1 MRVTDFG
8 QSRRPET
15 GKAVT
20 GPMDGAAVIN
30 NKKDAL
36 LWGKLRG
43 CHLTGCG
50 EMHHAG
56 SIHQTALS
64 GEAF

>member
-1 MRVTDFG
+1 MSILRCLFFHICDSLQKNDVMRVTDFG

-36 LWGKLRG
+36 LWG
-43 CHLTGCG
+43 
-50 EMHHAG
+50 
-56 SIHQTALS
+56 
-64 GEAF
+64 